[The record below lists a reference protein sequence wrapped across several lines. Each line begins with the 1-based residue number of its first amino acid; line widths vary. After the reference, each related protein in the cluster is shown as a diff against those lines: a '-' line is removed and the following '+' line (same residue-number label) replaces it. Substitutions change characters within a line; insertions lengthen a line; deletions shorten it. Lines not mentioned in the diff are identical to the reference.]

1 MSEESRAEAKRRF
14 EKDVASHEMTVQLAQ
29 GLHRHLTFKQPNT
42 YHAHFHITT
51 WPGYLCISGDMGC
64 FVFARL
70 RDMFEFFR
78 GTQINP
84 GYWSEKLQADEKNSG
99 HRAFSLDL
107 YQAALKSDFEGW
119 TFDADDDNESYS
131 EDGSEELQKRPE
143 DARKRAWEAIADDF
157 DGILHAE
164 SKEHAV
170 RQALDWESPISKQ
183 RFTDFW
189 EHNLE
194 DYTFQFFWCCHAIQ
208 WAIARFDEASTAPA
222 QIAETPAV
230 PA

>member
-1 MSEESRAEAKRRF
+1 MSNSRQEAKTRF
-14 EKDVASHEMTVQLAQ
+14 EKEVVGHEMTAQLAQ

-78 GTQINP
+78 GTSINP

-99 HRAFSLDL
+99 HREFSLDL
-107 YQAALKSDFEGW
+107 YHAALKSDFEGW
-119 TFDADDDNESYS
+119 TFDGGYDGDD
-131 EDGSEELQKRPE
+131 GEERQRRQE

-164 SKEHAV
+164 STEHAV
-170 RQALDWESPISKQ
+170 RQALGWECPVSKQ

-194 DYTFQFFWCCHAIQ
+194 DYTFSFLWCCHAIQ
-208 WAIARFDEASTAPA
+208 WAIARFDEATTAPA
-222 QIAETPAV
+222 QITETPAV